1 MSNQNDEINPN
12 ENDPPSNIINQ
23 QNKEKIISLDIN
35 APTFESKMLHLKS
48 SAKPFYPKNH
58 SQTQHNTIIDTT
70 ISNNV
75 FHSQRPVVM
84 SGYRAVERV
93 PYASTFMNGKLMYQQ
108 QQHQQPQQIQPQTQ
122 NLNLYQ
128 IQNRIQTNINQTYAY
143 QQYGTHLPQNNIQ
156 LLNRNAMMFQNNM
169 YNSNIGFNIN
179 KNDNNNNS
187 SHVELNPKAVEFKPK
202 SKRIN
207 VVNDNNGDDDV
218 NKSNFVLNPNATP
231 YQYKGNKNNLK
242 ADNKNE
248 EDKHALIQEESKDN
262 LDTNQYE
269 PISEATKEEAMMN
282 NIIYN
287 NTNDIKE
294 KEDDDRKEEI
304 KEESKNEHIQQI
316 EEQQQQIDVQEKN
329 EETKVKENI
338 SIEPLVSS
346 SKTENQRNRSK
357 LQMLFDNKTEI
368 KVETTVSGI
377 TQKTKVK
384 QKEGEILQRKYNE
397 LKRQEIERKKKEE
410 QTRKEEEQ
418 KKKEEEKKR
427 QEEQRLQKE
436 QQQLKE
442 QEILKQLKDKEESK
456 TIIRNYFIISSN
468 STQPQTDSII
478 QTPDYIYSY
487 RSWQICL
494 NTDLLSATLLSRF
507 EQMQTYD
514 EIKNKNIS
522 KHTTEQPTPSSS
534 SIPPSST
541 LPTNSFSRG
550 KNLTTSSS
558 SISTV
563 SMQPWGRK
571 EITQEIKQAEEFKKR
586 LEETRQKDPIKYE
599 LTEYLNILTVDN
611 YNETKEK
618 ILTTIQ
624 SNVEYQD
631 KFIEV
636 LFQKAIHEKSFVFLY
651 ANLCKELNQILQQ
664 TADKNDK
671 TMRTKL
677 IEKCRDI
684 FKIENNIQLEEY
696 VNVKDPTE
704 RESKIKK
711 FVLGNVNFIGE
722 LININVMKK
731 EIVFQ
736 CTKDLF
742 KRYEKENTDKI
753 LRLINLEAIVIFLD
767 KFGTLLQKQRIK
779 LKAGEYE
786 DYTMKLNTVL
796 DKLDTIQQKDIMPG
810 FIKYKIINLLEK
822 KKNGWEETEYEKNI
836 KAKGKDDVRKAYEQ
850 QSTKGN
856 VMGGSNNNSSSS
868 RSKLDQDSVNDK
880 IRNDL
885 IEWKDFIENG
895 GNVRDYQWEIITELY
910 QYHHNTLGEILIGFF
925 ENCFD
930 FVDNKTSI
938 QYANSYW
945 SELIQYY
952 AHYLNTNEINEL
964 VNSAFD
970 LFSNITTLSLDNMYL
985 YDIMANII
993 LCMVKHKVCRYS
1005 EIERFKDLY
1014 DDDLKGVFKVIQ
1026 IIGQTDEKVFVYVEK
1041 TNIVKDNKELYD
1053 EIIQG

>member
-23 QNKEKIISLDIN
+23 QDKEKIISLDIN
-35 APTFESKMLHLKS
+35 APTFESKMLRLKS

-58 SQTQHNTIIDTT
+58 SQTQHSTIIDTP
-70 ISNNV
+70 INNNIL
-75 FHSQRPVVM
+75 HSQRPAVM

-108 QQHQQPQQIQPQTQ
+108 QQHQQLQQIQPQTQ

-128 IQNRIQTNINQTYAY
+128 IQNRMQTNINQAYVY
-143 QQYGTHLPQNNIQ
+143 QQYGIHLPLNNIQ
-156 LLNRNAMMFQNNM
+156 LLNRNAMIFQNNM
-169 YNSNIGFNIN
+169 YNSNIDVNIN
-179 KNDNNNNS
+179 KNDNNNS
-187 SHVELNPKAVEFKPK
+187 SHVKLNPKAVEFKPK

-207 VVNDNNGDDDV
+207 VVNENNGDNV

-248 EDKHALIQEESKDN
+248 EDIHALIQEESKDN
-262 LDTNQYE
+262 LNTDQYE
-269 PISEATKEEAMMN
+269 PISEATKEEVIMN
-282 NIIYN
+282 NIIHN
-287 NTNDIKE
+287 NTNYIKE

-304 KEESKNEHIQQI
+304 KNEHIQQI
-316 EEQQQQIDVQEKN
+316 EEQQQIDVQENN
-329 EETKVKENI
+329 EETTVKENM
-338 SIEPLVSS
+338 SIEPPAFS
-346 SKTENQRNRSK
+346 SKTENQRNKSK

-368 KVETTVSGI
+368 KVEATVSGI

-384 QKEGEILQRKYNE
+384 QKEGEILQRKYTE

-410 QTRKEEEQ
+410 HTRKEEEQ

-442 QEILKQLKDKEESK
+442 KEESK
-456 TIIRNYFIISSN
+456 TITRNYFIISSN
-468 STQPQTDSII
+468 SIQPQTSSLIL
-478 QTPDYIYSY
+478 TPDYIYSY
-487 RSWQICL
+487 CSWQICL
-494 NTDLLSATLLSRF
+494 NTDLLSTTLLSRF

-522 KHTTEQPTPSSS
+522 KHTTEQQQPTPSTS
-534 SIPPSST
+534 SIPPST

-550 KNLTTSSS
+550 KNLTTSS

-651 ANLCKELNQILQQ
+651 ANLCKELNQVLQQ

-753 LRLINLEAIVIFLD
+753 LKLINLEAIVIFLD

-796 DKLDTIQQKDIMPG
+796 DKLDTIQQRDTMPG

-850 QSTKGN
+850 QSIKGN
-856 VMGGSNNNSSSS
+856 TTNNSNNNSSSS

-910 QYHHNTLGEILIGFF
+910 QYYHNTLGEILIGFF

-938 QYANSYW
+938 HYANSYW

-952 AHYLNTNEINEL
+952 AQYLNTSEINEL
-964 VNSAFD
+964 VNSAFN
-970 LFSNITTLSLDNMYL
+970 LLSNITTLSLDNMYL
-985 YDIMANII
+985 YDIMSNII

-1005 EIERFKDLY
+1005 EIERFNDLY
-1014 DDDLKGVFKVIQ
+1014 EDDLKGVFKVIQ
-1026 IIGQTDEKVFVYVEK
+1026 IIGQTDEKVFIYVEK
-1041 TNIVKDNKELYD
+1041 TNIVKDNRELYD